1 MKRYIN
7 AIEQNFKARSL
18 CLLIAFLSSMNGWS
32 QEYATLSG
40 KLSDESSNSPIPY
53 ANVALFGKSDDKLI
67 RGVISD
73 TSGNFSFIN
82 LQAEH
87 YLLKISMIGY
97 EQISKEIDVSRGVNY
112 NEGTIYMKQSTVNLE
127 ETVVTAERPKG
138 KVEKDR
144 TTYFITMKM
153 ADASNNGLDIIKLIP
168 GVQVDFR
175 RNISLEGSRDI
186 VILVDGK
193 ERDNNYVSALDPDQI
208 DRVEILSAPPSR
220 YEAGSTGA
228 INIVLKREKESGVNG
243 KINLEIPASVN
254 HIYIHPDYTIGIKY
268 KKLNLFTSYNAEMIR
283 FDQHEGVQ
291 RKVMINETI
300 FKSGTDQYVQ
310 QKLWSHRFHYG
321 FDYDLTSRTQINFY
335 AFYNPYSQEYKGNAH
350 AFSNINGDY
359 AWEAKR
365 SSSDINHSTLYS
377 MYFKHTFD
385 EKGTEVSFDI
395 SNYHLKGDNQVKY
408 EPINQEIFSPIEN
421 HTRPVVN
428 AFSMKVDGIM
438 PIGNTLELGAGA
450 RLRINGME
458 DHYMADF
465 NYQGKVFSS
474 YASLGYSKNKFDLNT
489 GLRLENSVFELKHK
503 FRKPLVN
510 LLPFASASYKISSDK
525 SMKLALSKTIYRP
538 NLYQLNPNLSTD
550 DPNTIRSGNPD
561 LDPEVRT
568 SLFFEYSKKYK
579 SDFYSVR
586 LFYNRND
593 NCINNLTQLNEALVF
608 ETRVYNLGKIV
619 EMGLQLAGTF
629 NLAKMITFNPYLRL
643 YRLNSVAN
651 HFSEGISIQSRKQV
665 VVEPGFSS
673 VIAFKHDINLS
684 MNLQYASPK
693 NNIQGTNFSDPLF
706 LVSLDKTFKRKFKT
720 GIAGILPFKKPFTY
734 QGSEVN
740 SNNFHSRYSGD
751 IHLST
756 VLLWFKLSYQF
767 NSETKNGKFIRSYD
781 ESDMV
786 PKRGF

>member
-18 CLLIAFLSSMNGWS
+18 YLLIAFLSSMNGWS

-335 AFYNPYSQEYKGNAH
+335 AF
-350 AFSNINGDY
+350 
-359 AWEAKR
+359 
-365 SSSDINHSTLYS
+365 
-377 MYFKHTFD
+377 
-385 EKGTEVSFDI
+385 
-395 SNYHLKGDNQVKY
+395 
-408 EPINQEIFSPIEN
+408 
-421 HTRPVVN
+421 
-428 AFSMKVDGIM
+428 
-438 PIGNTLELGAGA
+438 
-450 RLRINGME
+450 
-458 DHYMADF
+458 
-465 NYQGKVFSS
+465 
-474 YASLGYSKNKFDLNT
+474 
-489 GLRLENSVFELKHK
+489 
-503 FRKPLVN
+503 
-510 LLPFASASYKISSDK
+510 
-525 SMKLALSKTIYRP
+525 
-538 NLYQLNPNLSTD
+538 
-550 DPNTIRSGNPD
+550 
-561 LDPEVRT
+561 
-568 SLFFEYSKKYK
+568 
-579 SDFYSVR
+579 
-586 LFYNRND
+586 
-593 NCINNLTQLNEALVF
+593 
-608 ETRVYNLGKIV
+608 
-619 EMGLQLAGTF
+619 
-629 NLAKMITFNPYLRL
+629 
-643 YRLNSVAN
+643 
-651 HFSEGISIQSRKQV
+651 
-665 VVEPGFSS
+665 
-673 VIAFKHDINLS
+673 
-684 MNLQYASPK
+684 
-693 NNIQGTNFSDPLF
+693 
-706 LVSLDKTFKRKFKT
+706 
-720 GIAGILPFKKPFTY
+720 
-734 QGSEVN
+734 
-740 SNNFHSRYSGD
+740 
-751 IHLST
+751 
-756 VLLWFKLSYQF
+756 
-767 NSETKNGKFIRSYD
+767 
-781 ESDMV
+781 
-786 PKRGF
+786 